1 MSERHYV
8 DIIAFEDEKTVKRL
22 GPFTSER
29 KARKVCD
36 GAEINMDH
44 DRYFTRIESTYI
56 GEGVVANAVKG
67 LIKDVERSRND

>member
-8 DIIAFEDEKTVKRL
+8 DIIAFADEKTVKRL

-44 DRYFTRIESTYI
+44 DRFFTRIESNYLSDD
-56 GEGVVANAVKG
+56 VVPKAVKG
-67 LIKDVERSRND
+67 LIADVERSRND

>member
-44 DRYFTRIESTYI
+44 DRYFTRIESCYLSDD
-56 GEGVVANAVKG
+56 VVP
-67 LIKDVERSRND
+67 